1 MPAPGAPYDEV
12 LRPHYDRARETLPVG
27 TLWFDAHTHMGH
39 DDPDGM
45 EGDPEDIVAGLDH
58 AHQDRA
64 LIFPMQE
71 PRGYPEANDRVL
83 AAVRASEGRLE
94 ALARIDPNAPGAVTE
109 ARRCLAAGARGLK
122 LHPRSDAFGL
132 PHPMVER
139 LVQVADEAHVPVL
152 FHAGRGIPRLGE
164 AVTDLARRHPR
175 ASFILA
181 HCGISELGWIEPAA
195 AELPN
200 LFFDTAWWQVAD
212 MLALFAAVP
221 PGRILY
227 ASDMPY
233 GNGLFHGLA
242 FLRCAAA
249 VGLPPD
255 TMAAIAGAQLERV
268 LAGEQPLDL
277 GPAPGTAALGPR
289 DLGFERVVG
298 HLSIACHEA
307 FRQIDPT
314 EPLSLALLA
323 CHRLDGH
330 PVAEQAAEL
339 IDATMLAYSAAGEQ
353 VTQAIYGAMGAQI
366 LAGTPHLGADGAPL

>member
-1 MPAPGAPYDEV
+1 M
-12 LRPHYDRARETLPVG
+12 LPEG

-39 DDPDGM
+39 ADPDGM

-58 AHQDRA
+58 AGHHRA

-71 PRGYPEANDRVL
+71 PDGYPEANDRVL

-94 ALARIDPNAPGAVTE
+94 GLARIDPNASGAMTE
-109 ARRCLAAGARGLK
+109 ARRCLEAGARGFK

-132 PHPMVER
+132 PHPAVER
-139 LVQVADEAHVPVL
+139 LVQLADEAGAPVL

-200 LFFDTAWWQVAD
+200 LYFDTAWWQVAD
-212 MLALFAAVP
+212 ILALFAAVP
-221 PGRILY
+221 PARILY

-255 TMAAIAGAQLERV
+255 AMASIAGAQLQRI
-268 LAGEQPLDL
+268 LDGEPPIEL
-277 GPAPGTAALGPR
+277 GPAPGSAALGPR

-307 FRQIDPT
+307 FRQVDPT

-339 IDATMLAYSAAGEQ
+339 IDASMLAYSAAGET
-353 VTQAIYGAMGAQI
+353 VLHAIYGARGAQI
-366 LAGTPHLGADGAPL
+366 LAGTPDLGADESRF